1 MIFTE
6 RTITVVNDSATINK
20 PLILY
25 RGDKNI
31 ELKITIA
38 ESQFKFRNTDASNVI
53 ETTDASYAQLVINT
67 PYNSPIFSDVAATK
81 NGAVIFVITEAMI
94 DEIREV
100 GAYEIQIRLLD
111 DNKQSRASIP
121 PVSNAIEI
129 REPIA
134 IEDGSAVDSNAVNTA
149 RVNRALTTTSAP
161 LEVFDSQ
168 GNYIKKIWG
177 DGDPITDA
185 ALNKMEAGIDGVNK
199 KVASAGTGGTVDLSS
214 YAKKEDVPTK
224 TSQLTNDSG
233 YITNIPDEYVTE
245 TELNAKRY
253 ATEQYVSGYV
263 TKETGNANQIT
274 FADGQ
279 TFQAKLNAGT
289 LKGEK
294 GDTGEQGPAGTN
306 GKDGLT
312 TSISLNGVTYTQ
324 KNGVITLPN
333 ISSGGEVVLT
343 PDTDSYRNDLFRAN
357 PAYPLNIKTH
367 AEGKDQPTHPKVLY
381 IKDKWNNYKYWMV
394 YTPYPSNNNYLENP
408 CIQASNNG
416 YEWEVPSGLTNPID
430 SIPEDERGNFYSDP
444 HILINSNNEMECWY
458 RKCIYKQGYDDYGAE
473 VIYRKKSTD
482 GVTWTEKEEVYRHS
496 SNNTYL
502 NSVLSPSVIYDENK
516 YKIWIIATENGKRKL
531 KYYETATGS
540 NWQFVRDIEIND
552 PDGIYNMWHF
562 DIIKSTEGYEFVGA
576 YQHGLA
582 FDKNNYIFY
591 SKSDDNITYSTP
603 IKILGV
609 GYDGNFDDLELYR
622 PCLIRKENE
631 LMMYY
636 GAQKNKAI
644 WHIGLLRFNNFTQL
658 SDVLNGSSEI
668 LDLRN
673 TLSKQQASIN
683 DLYAKINALS
693 GSSEPTAGIVTDG
706 LICCLDATD
715 NSNTSPDRNIWKDSS
730 GQVNNAEL
738 FNFTFDLSNSDTN
751 RSNGWTGTS
760 LKLGRAQNTYIT
772 VPVTN
777 AVCIQMKIK
786 LSILTSGGQGQYI
799 MDGRNDIPNSFL
811 VNTPA
816 TSSASSVGSIFN
828 QKFYVNGVRK
838 TSPHINM
845 LTDNEFNNLYI
856 ESSSVMTGTLTF
868 GAKSVDK
875 GECGTFEIEKI
886 LIYDRALTES
896 EFLQNQNAM

>member
-1 MIFTE
+1 
-6 RTITVVNDSATINK
+6 
-20 PLILY
+20 
-25 RGDKNI
+25 
-31 ELKITIA
+31 
-38 ESQFKFRNTDASNVI
+38 
-53 ETTDASYAQLVINT
+53 
-67 PYNSPIFSDVAATK
+67 
-81 NGAVIFVITEAMI
+81 
-94 DEIREV
+94 
-100 GAYEIQIRLLD
+100 
-111 DNKQSRASIP
+111 
-121 PVSNAIEI
+121 
-129 REPIA
+129 
-134 IEDGSAVDSNAVNTA
+134 
-149 RVNRALTTTSAP
+149 
-161 LEVFDSQ
+161 
-168 GNYIKKIWG
+168 
-177 DGDPITDA
+177 
-185 ALNKMEAGIDGVNK
+185 
-199 KVASAGTGGTVDLSS
+199 
-214 YAKKEDVPTK
+214 
-224 TSQLTNDSG
+224 
-233 YITNIPDEYVTE
+233 
-245 TELNAKRY
+245 
-253 ATEQYVSGYV
+253 
-263 TKETGNANQIT
+263 
-274 FADGQ
+274 
-279 TFQAKLNAGT
+279 
-289 LKGEK
+289 
-294 GDTGEQGPAGTN
+294 
-306 GKDGLT
+306 
-312 TSISLNGVTYTQ
+312 
-324 KNGVITLPN
+324 
-333 ISSGGEVVLT
+333 
-343 PDTDSYRNDLFRAN
+343 
-357 PAYPLNIKTH
+357 
-367 AEGKDQPTHPKVLY
+367 
-381 IKDKWNNYKYWMV
+381 MV
-394 YTPYPSNNNYLENP
+394 YTPYPGNSNYLENP

-531 KYYETATGS
+531 KYYETTTGL
-540 NWQFVRDIEIND
+540 NWQFIRDIEIND
-552 PDGIYNMWHF
+552 PDGTYNMWHF

-576 YQHGLA
+576 YQHGLS

-591 SKSDDNITYSTP
+591 AKSEDNITYSTP

-609 GYDGNFDDLELYR
+609 GYEGNFDDLELYR

-636 GAQKNKAI
+636 GAQKNRAI

-683 DLYAKINALS
+683 DLYAKINALG
-693 GSSEPTAGIVTDG
+693 GSSTPTAGIVTDG

-715 NSNTSPDRNIWKDSS
+715 KSNTSSDRNIWKDSS

-738 FNFTFDLSNSDTN
+738 FNFTFDISNSDTDQ
-751 RSNGWTGTS
+751 SNGWTGTS
-760 LKLGRAQNTYIT
+760 LKLGRAQNTYFT

-786 LSILTSGGQGQYI
+786 LSVLTSGSTGQYI
-799 MDGRNDIPNSFL
+799 MDARENIPNSFL

-816 TSSASSVGSIFN
+816 QQPASSVGSLFK

-838 TSPHINM
+838 TNPHINM
-845 LTDNEFNNLYI
+845 ITSNEFKNLYI
-856 ESSSVMTGTLTF
+856 EASSAMTGTLTF

-886 LIYDRALTES
+886 LIYDRALTEA